1 MSFFPRALVGSDLN
15 NGSFTPLFRLLDDF
29 DTYSRGGQHSH
40 RSHITKTFAPK
51 FDIKE
56 ESGAYVLEGEFPGI
70 EQKDVQIEFTDPQT
84 LTVHGRVE
92 RQYTA
97 GTPPAGVEAPETGG
111 TITEAGEEHAS
122 HKATVEDEDAANNA
136 ATTANNSVANTSQ
149 QSEKQEQAPSQ
160 SKYWVSE
167 RSVGEFQRSFSFPDR
182 VDQEAVTAS
191 MKNGILSI
199 VVPKAKK
206 YESRK
211 ITIN

>member
-1 MSFFPRALVGSDLN
+1 MSFFPRALVGSDVN
-15 NGSFTPLFRLLDDF
+15 NSSFTPLFRLLDDF
-29 DTYSRGGQHSH
+29 DTYSRGDQQSH
-40 RSHITKTFAPK
+40 RGHLTKTFAPK

-56 ESGAYVLEGEFPGI
+56 EGGSYVLEGELPGI
-70 EQKDVQIEFTDPQT
+70 EQKDIQIEFTDPQT
-84 LTVHGRVE
+84 ITVHGRVE
-92 RQYTA
+92 RKYSA
-97 GTPPAGVEAPETGG
+97 GTPPAGIEAPKTGG

-122 HKATVEDEDAANNA
+122 HKATVEDEDAANA
-136 ATTANNSVANTSQ
+136 SSTSANNAVANKSQ
-149 QSEKQEQAPSQ
+149 QPEQQQAPPQ

-167 RSVGEFQRSFSFPDR
+167 RSVGEFRRSFSFPDR

-191 MKNGILSI
+191 MKNGILNI